1 MNHYR
6 MGAFYPER
14 AGNGSMPMLPPM
26 TQEPALAMAYVMVQ
40 CWGQTY
46 EPATAL
52 KRGTIFPELDL
63 PFYCGGVNR

>member
-6 MGAFYPER
+6 NPLCYPNR
-14 AGNGSMPMLPPM
+14 RNGMAQPFE
-26 TQEPALAMAYVMVQ
+26 QNDIALAMAYVKIQ

-63 PFYCGGVNR
+63 PFCCGGVNR

>member
-1 MNHYR
+1 LNHYR
-6 MGAFYPER
+6 MGAFYPDHASR
-14 AGNGSMPMLPPM
+14 PKVPMMPFGE
-26 TQEPALAMAYVMVQ
+26 QEPALAMAYVMVQ

-63 PFYCGGVNR
+63 PFCCGGGYR

>member
-6 MGAFYPER
+6 MGSYYPER
-14 AGNGSMPMLPPM
+14 VNRNDMPMMPWGE
-26 TQEPALAMAYVMVQ
+26 QEPALAMAYILVQ

-63 PFYCGGVNR
+63 PFCCGGGCR